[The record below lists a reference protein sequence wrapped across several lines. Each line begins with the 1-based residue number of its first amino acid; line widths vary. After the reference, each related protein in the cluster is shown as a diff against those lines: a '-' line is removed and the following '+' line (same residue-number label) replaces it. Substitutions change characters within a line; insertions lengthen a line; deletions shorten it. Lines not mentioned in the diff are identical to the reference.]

1 MRRRD
6 DVLPSLR
13 EMLVN
18 GVHFG
23 RLSAGDRLPSA
34 RKLAHTLSA
43 DARVIRT
50 AYTRLEAEGMVVRR
64 PGARGYFV
72 SLGHS
77 SPGRAMPRSEWI
89 VGVVSDAVERGIS
102 VKQFMDHARSSLDVV
117 HARTACLECNDDQL
131 AWLCGELEEDYG
143 FISRAVDTRTLAR
156 DGDGDPEVERSDI
169 IVTTSAHAT
178 LAKTLGRKLGKPVV
192 MVTLKPEIV
201 SEVTELLEKEAVYF
215 LCSDPAFETKV
226 RELYNGVGNLDNIRT
241 VVVGRDNPEA
251 IPENAPVWV
260 MRRARTKLGGIPA
273 HIRPLNTARIFS
285 RETRA
290 ELLAHLVRENLAAAA
305 AMRHA

>member
-34 RKLAHTLSA
+34 RKLARTLRA

-50 AYTRLEAEGMVVRR
+50 AYRQLEAEGMVEHR

-77 SPGRAMPRSEWI
+77 SSGRPAPRSEWI
-89 VGVVSDAVERGIS
+89 VGVVSDAIERGIS
-102 VKQFMDHARSSLDVV
+102 VKQFVDHASSSLDVV
-117 HARTACLECNDDQL
+117 HARTVCIECNDDQL
-131 AWLCGELEEDYG
+131 EWLCGELEEDYG
-143 FISRAVDTRTLAR
+143 FISSGVDTRTLSR
-156 DGDGDPEVERSDI
+156 DCDGDSKVAAAAV

-178 LAKTLGRKLGKPVV
+178 LAKSLGRKFGKPVV
-192 MVTLKPEIV
+192 LVTLKPEIV
-201 SEVTELLEKEAVYF
+201 TEVTQLLETGEVYF
-215 LCSDPAFETKV
+215 LCSDPDFEVKV
-226 RELYNGVGNLDNIRT
+226 RELYSGVGNLQNIRT
-241 VVVGRDNPEA
+241 VVVGRDNPDT
-251 IPENAPVWV
+251 IPEGAPVWV
-260 MRRARTKLGGIPA
+260 MRRARAKLGGIPS

-290 ELLAHLVRENLAAAA
+290 ELLAHLVRENLGAA
-305 AMRHA
+305 AMRVG